1 MGFSDYYKSEQNQT
15 KDRQMVTRK
24 FCTAHETTGEK
35 SIYRMGELFAH
46 YPPNEGLMSIIHSI
60 FIVCREFK
68 KQDSDYKM
76 SSCFEQS
83 RAHEAQSIS
92 SVTGET
98 EATAKYQGHS
108 YNATR
113 ANDKAS
119 TTPR

>member
-1 MGFSDYYKSEQNQT
+1 
-15 KDRQMVTRK
+15 MVTRK
-24 FCTAHETTGEK
+24 FCTAHKTKDKK
-35 SIYRMGELFAH
+35 SIYRLRELFAN
-46 YPPNEGLMSIIHSI
+46 YPPNKGLIAIIHSI

-83 RAHEAQSIS
+83 QAHEAQSIS
-92 SVTGET
+92 SVIGEI
-98 EATAKYQGHS
+98 EATAKYHVRS

-119 TTPR
+119 MTPR